1 MNPLLWSLWSKI
13 FIPDTILPKIDTI
26 FLILYK
32 SSDKLVSNVDSGLSL
47 YIRTSHWSFENF
59 TYQFFWACVS
69 FRVEQTISS
78 VWNKIN
84 NAFPPPNQWVSDILP
99 RFILLHPKHGCN
111 SSFSLLIRVVQFSHY
126 VFQHANLSI
135 LCDTMTCS
143 YSSNVTQ

>member
-26 FLILYK
+26 FLIVYK
-32 SSDKLVSNVDSGLSL
+32 SSDKLVSNLDSGLSV
-47 YIRTSHWSFENF
+47 YIWTSHWSCENF
-59 TYQFFWACVS
+59 TYQFFWAYVS
-69 FRVEQTISS
+69 FSVEQTISS

-99 RFILLHPKHGCN
+99 RFFYCIPSMGATLPIHCWSEL
-111 SSFSLLIRVVQFSHY
+111 SLFSHY
-126 VFQHANLSI
+126 VFQRANLSI
-135 LCDTMTCS
+135 FCDTVTCS